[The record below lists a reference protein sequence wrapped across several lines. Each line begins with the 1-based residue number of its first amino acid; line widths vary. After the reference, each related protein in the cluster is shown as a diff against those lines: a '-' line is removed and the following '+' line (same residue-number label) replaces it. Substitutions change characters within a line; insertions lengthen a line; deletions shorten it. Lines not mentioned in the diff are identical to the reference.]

1 MTSKY
6 GNKQG
11 CQPFET
17 FLEASGSESTRTYGI
32 SLKHEVF
39 IIK

>member
-11 CQPFET
+11 CQPAET
-17 FLEASGSESTRTYGI
+17 FLEASGLDSTKTYGI

-39 IIK
+39 ISK